1 MIETSIGFPTSTIII
16 FCLFVLVGVILDLYA
31 HKSNKAISLKD
42 ATIWTI
48 FWIFLSIIFGIFLYF
63 NHGSEASSLF
73 FTGYIL
79 EKALSVD
86 NLFVFM
92 AIFSWFSV
100 PEGYRH
106 RILYWGIIGAIFFRL
121 IFVAIGTSLLT
132 FGPWIEIIFGLI
144 VAWTAYIMLKS
155 SDSEEIEDYSKHI
168 AYKSTHKIFNVSRQ
182 LHGNNFFVVRN
193 HILYATP
200 LFLCLIVIEV
210 SDVMFAFDSVP
221 AVIAVTKDPLIV
233 YSAMIFA
240 ILGLRTMYFLL
251 EALKKYFT
259 YLEKAVILVLFFI
272 SFKLI
277 LNSVNHLFE
286 IGYSIHY
293 TTSLYVVLSLLSGS
307 ILMSVI
313 KNKLTKGV

>member
-31 HKSNKAISLKD
+31 HKSNKSISLKD

-48 FWIFLSIIFGIFLYF
+48 FWIFLSVIFGIFLYF

-132 FGPWIEIIFGLI
+132 FGPWVEIIFGLI

-155 SDSEEIEDYSKHI
+155 SDSEEIEDYSNHI
-168 AYKSTHKIFNVSRQ
+168 AYKSTHKIFNVSKR

-251 EALKKYFT
+251 EAMKKYFT

-277 LNSVNHLFE
+277 LNSVDHLFE